1 MYPTKIEESNLS
13 VRLNSKQVKVLI
25 SQLKLPKDYVE
36 IQSNEIHID
45 IGNDHD
51 QQLAQIRLYE
61 VIRFKVDS

>member
-13 VRLNSKQVKVLI
+13 VRLDSKQVKISI
-25 SQLKLPKDYVE
+25 SQLKLPKHYVE

>member
-1 MYPTKIEESNLS
+1 MYPTKFEESNLS
-13 VRLNSKQVKVLI
+13 VRLNSKQVKVSI
-25 SQLKLPKDYVE
+25 SQSKLPKDYVE